1 MDNPIHKLSVLM
13 PVHNQH
19 YSLQRIVE
27 RVLASPAGVDI
38 ELVIV
43 DDGSEDW
50 SVGKIGELARQY
62 PNVRAVFHPETLGK
76 GAAIRTAIEHMTGDV
91 AIIQEPDPAYD
102 PAQYPQLLD
111 PIRRNVADVV
121 FGSRMAAGGLR
132 RVLSLRRAEGIR
144 FMTGLTNLLF
154 NINLTDAETS
164 YKVFRADILKQT
176 VLRAKGPAVLVE
188 LAARMA
194 QWNIRVVEVPIS
206 YPRPTLKEEP
216 SVTWR
221 ERLEKIAVLL
231 STRFLRPQFTSHEGY
246 YILTVHDQAR
256 KYNRWLLSRFQ
267 RYIGDRVLEAGS
279 GIGTLTDYLTD
290 RHRLVCLDY
299 EPFYLR
305 MLRLRF
311 GLLENF
317 RAEHF
322 DLTELRAYDWLL
334 QERFDTIICVN
345 VLEHLRNDLGV
356 LHKFYEILVAGGN
369 LILLVPHSRS
379 LMSPMDVAIGHY
391 RRYERGELA
400 NLVNQAGFDVV
411 DLIGFNRLGG
421 LGWFVV
427 NRLLRRKGHSAAQ
440 LRWFDRLMP
449 LVKICE
455 YVLPFKHVSLICVAR
470 KRESVEEVVVE
481 AGEKATRELKEA

>member
-1 MDNPIHKLSVLM
+1 MEEHLRKLSVLM

-19 YSLQRIVE
+19 HSLRRIVE
-27 RVLASPAGVDI
+27 RVLASPVGMDI

-50 SVGKIGELARQY
+50 SVGKIVELARQY
-62 PNVRAVFHPETLGK
+62 PSIRAVFHPERLGK
-76 GAAIRTAIEHMTGDV
+76 GAAIRTAIEHMTGEV

-121 FGSRMAAGGLR
+121 FGSRMAAGGVR
-132 RVLSLRRAEGIR
+132 RVLSLRRAAGIH
-144 FMTGLTNLLF
+144 FMTSLTNYLF
-154 NINLTDAETS
+154 DINLTDAETS

-176 VLRAKGPAVLVE
+176 VLRAKGPAIMLE

-194 QWNIRVVEVPIS
+194 QWNIRVVEIPIS

-216 SVTWR
+216 SVTWSQ
-221 ERLEKIAVLL
+221 RLEKIGVLL
-231 STRFLRPQFTSHEGY
+231 RTRFIRQQFTTHEGY
-246 YILTVHDQAR
+246 YILTVHDRAR

-267 RYIGDRVLEAGS
+267 RHIGNRVLEAGS
-279 GIGTLTDYLTD
+279 GIGTLTDYLAD

-322 DLTELRAYDWLL
+322 DLTQLKAYDWLL
-334 QERFDTIICVN
+334 QEQFDTVICVN
-345 VLEHLRNDLGV
+345 VLEHLHNDLGV
-356 LHKFYEILVAGGN
+356 LHKFHEILVPGGN

-379 LMSPMDVAIGHY
+379 LMSPMDVSLGHY
-391 RRYERGELA
+391 RRYERDELA

-411 DLIGFNRLGG
+411 DLLGFNRLGG

-427 NRLLRRKGHSAAQ
+427 NRLLGRKGHSAAQ

-455 YVLPFKHVSLICVAR
+455 YVLPFKHVSLICVAH
-470 KRESVEEVVVE
+470 KRETIEEVVVE
-481 AGEKATRELKEA
+481 AGGKAARELDEA